1 MMVRRVA
8 AVVAC
13 VSLVLA
19 GGKTVAQETTI
30 LRGEVLTRDGRPT
43 EGVRLFLTGHPPEV
57 VIRDG
62 GIFSH
67 PLTGSPT
74 EVSARVAGSG
84 DVGIIYPPGGRLA
97 VPGDPSAVVTIIVGT
112 SLGEGVLDAIEAQQE
127 LIRET
132 LESRNVAP
140 EAIESAL
147 EADIEGLLQ
156 ELTRMNRD
164 LVSEAR
170 NEAEQA
176 EARREISATL
186 TTYRRRLWDLLE
198 VFQLLGPDTA
208 IGPAEQFSL
217 RDAMTAYNQAFEALD
232 TRRSSMVDDV
242 RRYWPED
249 EFDALGA
256 SLESTL
262 TLVLETFHGGVLDLN
277 AALVVIQREINDGSP
292 SDDDVRAAEEAV
304 GRVTSDL
311 KERFPTLEL
320 ALSQLLAELGMPS
333 GGVE

>member
-1 MMVRRVA
+1 MTPRPFT

-13 VSLVLA
+13 ATLMAASGEIA
-19 GGKTVAQETTI
+19 GQETSI
-30 LRGEVLTRDGRPT
+30 LRGEVLTRDGRPA

-62 GIFSH
+62 GFFSH
-67 PLTGSPT
+67 TLTGSPT
-74 EVSARVAGSG
+74 EVSARVAGPG

-97 VPGDPSAVVTIIVGT
+97 VPGDPSAVVTIVVGT
-112 SLGEGVLDAIEAQQE
+112 SLGEGVLDAIQAQQE

-132 LESRNVAP
+132 LESRGVDP
-140 EAIESAL
+140 EAIEAAL
-147 EADIEGLLQ
+147 DEDIAGLLQ
-156 ELTRMNRD
+156 ELSRMNRD
-164 LVSEAR
+164 LVGEAR

-198 VFQLLGPDTA
+198 VFGLSEPTSDM
-208 IGPAEQFSL
+208 GPAEQLWL
-217 RDAMTAYNQAFEALD
+217 RDAVTAYNQAYETLD

-242 RRYWPED
+242 RRYWPEGD
-249 EFDALGA
+249 SDALGA
-256 SLESTL
+256 TLESAL
-262 TLVLETFHGGVLDLN
+262 TLVFETFHAGVLDLN
-277 AALVVIQREINDGSP
+277 AALVVIQLEIHDGSP
-292 SDDDVRAAEEAV
+292 TDDEVRAAEEAV
-304 GRVTSDL
+304 RRTTSDL

-320 ALSQLLAELGMPS
+320 ALDQLLTELAMSS